1 MNFWNG
7 LFLLFGI
14 IFIIGNVI
22 KGLAKHKFNYFRKKY
37 FNKLELKYGKIDR
50 EKTIKLEMFYQ
61 YLIGLEYIIMG
72 LLIKRLNTAIISLI
86 LVSIITIVSHCL
98 IRKKYITI

>member
-37 FNKLELKYGKIDR
+37 FDKLELKYGKIDR
-50 EKTIKLEMFYQ
+50 DVLSIFNRLGIHNNGLINKKIKYCNN
-61 YLIGLEYIIMG
+61 II
-72 LLIKRLNTAIISLI
+72 NISI
-86 LVSIITIVSHCL
+86 HYNNSIPLFS
-98 IRKKYITI
+98 

>member
-1 MNFWNG
+1 MNFWNII
-7 LFLLFGI
+7 FLLIGI

-22 KGLAKHKFNYFRKKY
+22 KGLTKHKFNYFNEKY
-37 FNKLELKYGKIDR
+37 FKKLEFKYGSINR
-50 EKTIKLEMFYQ
+50 EKAVKLEMFFQ

-72 LLIKRLNTAIISLI
+72 LLIKRLDTAIISLI
-86 LVSIITIVSHCL
+86 LVSTITIVSHCL